1 MGGVILEKRVLFFWG
16 SFLNLTVT
24 YFLNQVIPD
33 RERSDQ
39 VPTSS
44 MEIMGRMFV
53 KEQEVAYLVKWWILM
68 FSFPDCERAK
78 ETAF

>member
-1 MGGVILEKRVLFFWG
+1 M
-16 SFLNLTVT
+16 
-24 YFLNQVIPD
+24 PD

-39 VPTSS
+39 IPTSS
-44 MEIMGRMFV
+44 MEILGRMFV

-68 FSFPDCERAK
+68 FGFPDCERAK

>member
-1 MGGVILEKRVLFFWG
+1 MFFFWG

-24 YFLNQVIPD
+24 YFLNQVMPD

-44 MEIMGRMFV
+44 MEILGRMFV
-53 KEQEVAYLVKWWILM
+53 KEQEVAFLVM
-68 FSFPDCERAK
+68 
-78 ETAF
+78 

>member
-1 MGGVILEKRVLFFWG
+1 M
-16 SFLNLTVT
+16 
-24 YFLNQVIPD
+24 PD
-33 RERSDQ
+33 RKRSDQ
-39 VPTSS
+39 IPTSS

-68 FSFPDCERAK
+68 FSIPDCERAK